1 MEMSH
6 DLANP
11 WRAHRHHL
19 VGLAFRMLGDIGAAE
34 DVVQEAFTR
43 LARAQDVDDDRAWL
57 TTVTGRLCL
66 DQLRSARM
74 RRETPADPADLTD
87 RISLTQ
93 PPAADPADRIT
104 LDQEV
109 QVAMFVVLQR
119 LSPAERV
126 AFILHDVFSLP
137 FDSQHLERLHQDAD
151 PVRVESAEALRKSR
165 PDAGGDRGIGARALL
180 GELHARSPGV
190 LGVDAAVDEPG
201 LGEFGQRAAHHR
213 RIEAEIPHQ
222 ISGSVDAELN
232 AAQDEKV
239 GEVEIRGG
247 RHMRP
252 RVGQHGLAEPE
263 QRVEESQLG
272 RRGIARFRRARC
284 VRHRLV
290 NRLTHARSITCCNY

>member
-1 MEMSH
+1 MEMTH

-93 PPAADPADRIT
+93 PPDADPADRIT

-109 QVAMFVVLQR
+109 QLAMFVVLQR

-137 FDSQHLERLHQDAD
+137 FDTIAETLGRPIGTCRQLARRARHKIAA
-151 PVRVESAEALRKSR
+151 AEATPKTVAQEQHHEAARKFI
-165 PDAGGDRGIGARALL
+165 DACAGGDIVALTAVLHEDAWGLATFLPGTGSEPVLSHGPHDIVANLTRYFDPAVTLIPHPAYGRPAILASRAGRLF
-180 GELHARSPGV
+180 AV
-190 LGVDAAVDEPG
+190 LVLTIDDG
-201 LGEFGQRAAHHR
+201 LIR
-213 RIEAEIPHQ
+213 RIDAI
-222 ISGSVDAELN
+222 VDPTASSP
-232 AAQDEKV
+232 Q
-239 GEVEIRGG
+239 
-247 RHMRP
+247 
-252 RVGQHGLAEPE
+252 
-263 QRVEESQLG
+263 
-272 RRGIARFRRARC
+272 
-284 VRHRLV
+284 
-290 NRLTHARSITCCNY
+290 